1 MIACVKQEMEG
12 TVEERS
18 DQSHSSGSDGSHG
31 DSFWGAFEKN
41 ARCESDQ
48 DLTSIDAEI
57 QRWSG
62 LSSLSRTTNPLHAM
76 DALKSDYPRIF
87 RLFRKYCVSPST
99 QNRDERIFSLVVSLT
114 YEWMG
119 DSETRYMKV
128 NAKSLV

>member
-62 LSSLSRTTNPLHAM
+62 ISSLSRTTTPLHAM
-76 DALKSDYPRIF
+76 DALKSDYPRIL
-87 RLFRKYCVSPST
+87 RLFSKYCFF
-99 QNRDERIFSLVVSLT
+99 Q
-114 YEWMG
+114 
-119 DSETRYMKV
+119 SEKV
-128 NAKSLV
+128 NI